1 MFATPQKTSDDHR
14 RGTSTNA
21 TSQERSR
28 DVAAPSLALGEQAVE
43 ATKPSAAAT
52 DPRILRAEI
61 EDRLTVSRR
70 NRECA
75 ERIDDWRRS
84 RAEVARYDTEIE
96 ALNAELAAMDGA
108 MSPTERDHLENAVS
122 ALGDRHA
129 G

>member
-1 MFATPQKTSDDHR
+1 MFATTQKTSDDHR
-14 RGTSTNA
+14 RGASTSA
-21 TSQERSR
+21 TSERSR
-28 DVAAPSLALGEQAVE
+28 DVVAPSLALGEQAVE
-43 ATKPSAAAT
+43 ATKPSAAAI
-52 DPRILRAEI
+52 DPRILRAEL

-84 RAEVARYDTEIE
+84 RAEVARYDTEID
-96 ALNAELAAMDGA
+96 ALNAELAAMDRA
-108 MSPTERDHLENAVS
+108 MSPTERDHLENACA